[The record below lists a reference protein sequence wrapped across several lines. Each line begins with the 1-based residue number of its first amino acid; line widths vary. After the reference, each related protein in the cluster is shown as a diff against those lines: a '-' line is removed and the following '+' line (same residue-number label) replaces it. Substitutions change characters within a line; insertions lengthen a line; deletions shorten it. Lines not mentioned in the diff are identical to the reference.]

1 MNTELNLEHETP
13 HFGKQM
19 LAAAAVDLRKFCWVG
34 KNKHFNQIMV
44 SPPMTT
50 QDLLTGNY
58 LSFFAMSNREK
69 GGNCEFIMEIFE
81 GDNLI
86 YYGTNM
92 SGLTAKIENGKFVGE
107 GPFNTHPLEIYF
119 NADDF
124 VNMERDSS
132 SCS

>member
-1 MNTELNLEHETP
+1 MITNDELKNQNSNDANRL
-13 HFGKQM
+13 

-44 SPPMTT
+44 SQPMTT
-50 QDLLTGNY
+50 EDLLTGNY

-124 VNMERDSS
+124 INMEQDIS

>member
-1 MNTELNLEHETP
+1 
-13 HFGKQM
+13 M

-34 KNKHFNQIMV
+34 KNKHFNEIMV

-50 QDLLTGNY
+50 EDLLTGNY

-107 GPFNTHPLEIYF
+107 YHLLPPIRSLFQCNGFCQYGTG
-119 NADDF
+119 
-124 VNMERDSS
+124 
-132 SCS
+132 C